1 MVKILTV
8 LNFSAIA
15 AEKLLYSHKDQTW
28 KEFKKRKMV
37 KKKTKMACGAFFPV
51 LNIIVLVIAQ
61 EPLKISYDLKKHTK

>member
-1 MVKILTV
+1 MVKVLTV

-37 KKKTKMACGAFFPV
+37 KKNNKQVKCSLNYVQFTIAAISTK
-51 LNIIVLVIAQ
+51 
-61 EPLKISYDLKKHTK
+61 